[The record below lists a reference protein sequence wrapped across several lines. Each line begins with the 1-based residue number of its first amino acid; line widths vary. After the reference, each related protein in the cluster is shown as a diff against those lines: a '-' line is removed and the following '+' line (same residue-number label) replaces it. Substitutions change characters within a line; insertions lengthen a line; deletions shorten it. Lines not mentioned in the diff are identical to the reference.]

1 VLAGGPHQIEIAEAI
16 LEHFTNI
23 RKLYQAH
30 AVEIASVKGVG
41 QGTAL
46 RLKAAL
52 ELGKRAVL
60 ETEDERPTIHGP
72 ADAASLVQYEMS
84 MLEQEYLKVI
94 LLDTRNRVIDI
105 VEIYHGSLN
114 SSQVRVAELFKPAI
128 QRMAASIII
137 AHNHPS
143 GDPSPSP
150 DDVTVTRSIVFAG
163 KLLDMQVVDHIIIG
177 HNGHYVSLKERGLG
191 FEERIAEAGQ
201 SYCLREAEIIYT
213 YTRAEAL
220 TDGVLIDVSAMA
232 LEAGFCFPTAIT
244 AALHAE
250 LTPNQREC
258 SYGQSYEGRLWD
270 VLFMAQLAARRAIC
284 DSQTAFSVNLAV
296 CSGKRSRLRM
306 RLLNLWLVIGPGDE
320 HEPVITIGFAEDF

>member
-1 VLAGGPHQIEIAEAI
+1 MESRMTLKCHVRFGERDGKNRTEQ
-16 LEHFTNI
+16 
-23 RKLYQAH
+23 
-30 AVEIASVKGVG
+30 SVYGVPVP
-41 QGTAL
+41 TL
-46 RLKAAL
+46 R
-52 ELGKRAVL
+52 
-60 ETEDERPTIHGP
+60 
-72 ADAASLVQYEMS
+72 
-84 MLEQEYLKVI
+84 
-94 LLDTRNRVIDI
+94 
-105 VEIYHGSLN
+105 
-114 SSQVRVAELFKPAI
+114 
-128 QRMAASIII
+128 
-137 AHNHPS
+137 
-143 GDPSPSP
+143 DPSPSP

-191 FEERIAEAGQ
+191 FEERIAESRQ

-250 LTPNQREC
+250 LNPNQGEC
-258 SYGQSYEGRLWD
+258 SYGQSYGGRLWD

-306 RLLNLWLVIGPGDE
+306 RLLNLWLGIGPG
-320 HEPVITIGFAEDF
+320 